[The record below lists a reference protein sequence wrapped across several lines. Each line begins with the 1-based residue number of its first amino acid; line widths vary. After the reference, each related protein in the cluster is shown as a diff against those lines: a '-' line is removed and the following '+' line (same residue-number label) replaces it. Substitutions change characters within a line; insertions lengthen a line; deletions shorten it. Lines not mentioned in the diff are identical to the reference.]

1 MGKLKKLYW
10 NEEADA
16 IVTKGCADVWL
27 RHKGVEEAISILGN
41 RIKEL
46 QKQIACD
53 FKGHTMVFKARR
65 TDLPAYPR
73 CLAYSYVDTFIFE
86 CSNCGMEI
94 AKTESELT
102 PPEKKALI
110 ELSLLKWEGK

>member
-16 IVTKGCADVWL
+16 IVTKGCANVWL
-27 RHKGVEEAISILGN
+27 RHKSVEEAISILGN

-46 QKQIACD
+46 QKQIACG
-53 FKGHTMVFKARR
+53 FKGHTMVFKARW
-65 TDLPAYPR
+65 TDPSA
-73 CLAYSYVDTFIFE
+73 YVDTFIFE

-110 ELSLLKWEGK
+110 ELGLLKWEGK